1 MLAAR
6 AVAAPMRRSLSV
18 DAKAF
23 CDRLRLRARGGRGG
37 RGAVAWEV
45 TNRSRGRKPAGGSG
59 GTGGDVVVRV
69 AAHKDALDAT
79 RRFARAEDGTNG
91 GPSMRRGRDGPP
103 CYVEV
108 PRGTA
113 VTVNGS
119 TKHLHTTGDELVV
132 ARGTR
137 GSAGNGVYRG
147 HPGTFGMTA
156 SATPA
161 DVLVDL
167 ELTLAADVALVG
179 APNAGKS
186 SLLKA
191 LSRAEPKVAPYP
203 FTTLHPVI
211 GIVEFENDGQ
221 SDVVRVL
228 DVPGLVEGAAD
239 GRGLGDDFLRHV
251 ARCASALHVVDA
263 SADDP
268 VGDLETVRGEIERFG
283 LNELPCSVLLS
294 KCDLVTS
301 ERLSELEGALAK
313 YNVSAASTMNGAGL
327 GEAALQIRRLAR
339 VVATRGPP
347 DGRVDGVE
355 ATRSHEGDAGRRP
368 PL

>member
-6 AVAAPMRRSLSV
+6 AVAAPMRRRLLSV

-37 RGAVAWEV
+37 RGAVAWDV

-59 GTGGDVVVRV
+59 GTGGDVIVRV

-113 VTVNGS
+113 VTVNGT
-119 TKHLHTTGDELVV
+119 TKHLHHPGEELVV

-147 HPGTFGMTA
+147 HTGAFGLSA
-156 SATPA
+156 SAPPG

-167 ELTLAADVALVG
+167 EMTLAADVALVG

-186 SLLKA
+186 SLLKV

-203 FTTLHPVI
+203 FTTTHPVV
-211 GIVEFENDGQ
+211 GVVEFENESGDG
-221 SDVVRVL
+221 DVVRVL
-228 DVPGLVEGAAD
+228 DVPGLVEGAAA

-263 SADDP
+263 SSEDP

-283 LNELPCSVLLS
+283 LNELPFRVLLS

-301 ERLSELEGALAK
+301 ERLSELEGALSN
-313 YNVSAASTMNGAGL
+313 YPVSAASSTSGDGL
-327 GEAALQIRRLAR
+327 GEAALQIRRLA
-339 VVATRGPP
+339 
-347 DGRVDGVE
+347 
-355 ATRSHEGDAGRRP
+355 HERRP
-368 PL
+368 L

>member
-6 AVAAPMRRSLSV
+6 AVAAPMRRRLLSV

-37 RGAVAWEV
+37 RGAVAWDV
-45 TNRSRGRKPAGGSG
+45 TSRRRRPAGGSG
-59 GTGGDVVVRV
+59 GTGGDVIVRV

-79 RRFARAEDGTNG
+79 RRFAIGADGTNG

-147 HPGTFGMTA
+147 HRGTFGMTA

-203 FTTLHPVI
+203 FTTTHPVV
-211 GIVEFENDGQ
+211 GVVEFENESGDG
-221 SDVVRVL
+221 DVVRVL
-228 DVPGLVEGAAD
+228 DVPGLVEGAAA

-263 SADDP
+263 SSEDP
-268 VGDLETVRGEIERFG
+268 VGDLEKVRGECLRFG
-283 LNELPCSVLLS
+283 LDALPCRVLLS
-294 KCDLVTS
+294 KSDLVTS
-301 ERLSELEGALAK
+301 ERLAELERALSN
-313 YNVSAASTMNGAGL
+313 YPVSVASSTSGAGL
-327 GEAALQIRRLAR
+327 GDAALALRRLAQ
-339 VVATRGPP
+339 T
-347 DGRVDGVE
+347 
-355 ATRSHEGDAGRRP
+355 GRRP
-368 PL
+368 L

>member
-1 MLAAR
+1 MMIAAR
-6 AVAAPMRRSLSV
+6 AVAAPMRRLLSV

-37 RGAVAWEV
+37 RGAVAWDV

-69 AAHKDALDAT
+69 APHIDMLDAT
-79 RRFARAEDGTNG
+79 RRFAVGEDGTNG

-103 CYVEV
+103 TYVDV
-108 PRGTA
+108 PRGTS
-113 VTVNGS
+113 VNG
-119 TKHLHTTGDELVV
+119 TVLHRPGEELVV

-147 HPGTFGMTA
+147 PGAFGLTA
-156 SATPA
+156 SAAPA
-161 DVLVDL
+161 DVVVDL
-167 ELTLAADVALVG
+167 EMTLAADVALVG

-203 FTTLHPVI
+203 FTTTHPVI
-211 GIVEFENDGQ
+211 GVVEFSSNDGEL
-221 SDVVRVL
+221 DVVRVL
-228 DVPGLVEGAAD
+228 DVPGLLEGAAS

-263 SADDP
+263 SSEDP
-268 VGDLETVRGEIERFG
+268 IGDLETVRGELLRFG
-283 LNELPCSVLLS
+283 LDMPFRVLLS
-294 KCDLVTS
+294 KSDLVTS
-301 ERLSELEGALAK
+301 ERLSELEGALSQ
-313 YNVSAASTMNGAGL
+313 YNVSVASTMSGEGL
-327 GEAALQIRRLAR
+327 GEAALHLRRLAQMTR
-339 VVATRGPP
+339 V
-347 DGRVDGVE
+347 
-355 ATRSHEGDAGRRP
+355 
-368 PL
+368 

>member
-6 AVAAPMRRSLSV
+6 AVAAPMRRRLLSV

-37 RGAVAWEV
+37 RGAVAWDV

-59 GTGGDVVVRV
+59 GTGGDVIVRV
-69 AAHKDALDAT
+69 APHKDALDAT
-79 RRFARAEDGTNG
+79 RRFAVGEDGTNG

-119 TKHLHTTGDELVV
+119 TKHLHHPGEELVV

-147 HPGTFGMTA
+147 HPALFGMNA
-156 SATPA
+156 SAAPG
-161 DVLVDL
+161 DVFVDL

-203 FTTLHPVI
+203 FTTTHPVI
-211 GIVEFENDGQ
+211 GVVEFENENEV
-221 SDVVRVL
+221 DVVRVL
-228 DVPGLVEGAAD
+228 DVPGLLEGAAS

-263 SADDP
+263 SSEDP
-268 VGDLETVRGEIERFG
+268 VGDLEKVRGECLRFG
-283 LNELPCSVLLS
+283 LDALPCRVLLS
-294 KCDLVTS
+294 KSDLVTS
-301 ERLSELEGALAK
+301 ERLAELERALSN
-313 YNVSAASTMNGAGL
+313 YPVSVASSTSGAGL
-327 GEAALQIRRLAR
+327 GDAALALRRLAQ
-339 VVATRGPP
+339 T
-347 DGRVDGVE
+347 
-355 ATRSHEGDAGRRP
+355 GRRP
-368 PL
+368 L

>member
-6 AVAAPMRRSLSV
+6 AVAAPMRRRLLSV

-37 RGAVAWEV
+37 RGAVAWDV
-45 TNRSRGRKPAGGSG
+45 TSRRRKPAGGSG

-79 RRFARAEDGTNG
+79 RRFAIGADGTNG

-147 HPGTFGMTA
+147 HRGTFGMTA

-203 FTTLHPVI
+203 FTTTHPVV
-211 GIVEFENDGQ
+211 GVVEFENESGDG
-221 SDVVRVL
+221 DVVRVL
-228 DVPGLVEGAAD
+228 DVPGLVEGAAA

-263 SADDP
+263 SSEDP
-268 VGDLETVRGEIERFG
+268 VGDLEKVRGECLRFG
-283 LNELPCSVLLS
+283 LDALPCRVLLS
-294 KCDLVTS
+294 KSDLVTS
-301 ERLSELEGALAK
+301 ERLAELERALSN
-313 YNVSAASTMNGAGL
+313 YPVSVASSTSGAGL
-327 GEAALQIRRLAR
+327 GDAALALRRLAQ
-339 VVATRGPP
+339 T
-347 DGRVDGVE
+347 
-355 ATRSHEGDAGRRP
+355 GRRP
-368 PL
+368 L

>member
-1 MLAAR
+1 MIAYAVAAPMLRRRLVR

-37 RGAVAWEV
+37 RGAVAWDV

-59 GTGGDVVVRV
+59 GTGGDVIVRV
-69 AAHKDALDAT
+69 APHKDALDAT
-79 RRFARAEDGTNG
+79 RRFATGEDGTNG

-147 HPGTFGMTA
+147 HPALFGMNA
-156 SATPA
+156 SAAPG
-161 DVLVDL
+161 DVFVDL

-203 FTTLHPVI
+203 FTTTHPVI
-211 GIVEFENDGQ
+211 GVVEFENENEV
-221 SDVVRVL
+221 DVVRVL
-228 DVPGLVEGAAD
+228 DVPGLLEGAAS

-263 SADDP
+263 SSEDP
-268 VGDLETVRGEIERFG
+268 VGDLEKVRGECLRFG
-283 LNELPCSVLLS
+283 LDALPCRVLLS
-294 KCDLVTS
+294 KSDLVTS
-301 ERLSELEGALAK
+301 ERLAELERALSN
-313 YNVSAASTMNGAGL
+313 YPVSVASSTSGAGL
-327 GEAALQIRRLAR
+327 GDAALALRRLAQ
-339 VVATRGPP
+339 T
-347 DGRVDGVE
+347 
-355 ATRSHEGDAGRRP
+355 GRRP
-368 PL
+368 L

>member
-6 AVAAPMRRSLSV
+6 AVAAPMRRRLLSV

-37 RGAVAWEV
+37 RGAVAWDV

-59 GTGGDVVVRV
+59 GTGGDVIVRV
-69 AAHKDALDAT
+69 APHKDALDST
-79 RRFARAEDGTNG
+79 RRFAVGEDGTNG

-103 CYVEV
+103 TYVDV
-108 PRGTA
+108 PPHTA
-113 VTVNGS
+113 VNGTV
-119 TKHLHTTGDELVV
+119 LHRPGEELIV

-137 GSAGNGVYRG
+137 GSPGNGVYRG
-147 HPGTFGMTA
+147 QGAFGLTA
-156 SATPA
+156 SAAPS
-161 DVLVDL
+161 DVVVDL
-167 ELTLAADVALVG
+167 EMTLAADVALVG
-179 APNAGKS
+179 SPNAGKS

-203 FTTLHPVI
+203 FTTTRPVI
-211 GIVEFENDGQ
+211 GVVEFENE
-221 SDVVRVL
+221 SELDVVRVL
-228 DVPGLVEGAAD
+228 DVPGLLEGAAS
-239 GRGLGDDFLRHV
+239 GKGLGDDFLRHV

-268 VGDLETVRGEIERFG
+268 VGDLETVRVEIERFG
-283 LNELPCSVLLS
+283 LNELPFRVLLS
-294 KCDLVTS
+294 KSDLVTS
-301 ERLSELEGALAK
+301 ERLSELEGALSS
-313 YNVSAASTMNGAGL
+313 YNVSVASTTSGAGL

-339 VVATRGPP
+339 AVATPRGPS

-355 ATRSHEGDAGRRP
+355 ATRSHEDGAGRRRP
-368 PL
+368 TL

>member
-1 MLAAR
+1 MI
-6 AVAAPMRRSLSV
+6 
-18 DAKAF
+18 
-23 CDRLRLRARGGRGG
+23 
-37 RGAVAWEV
+37 
-45 TNRSRGRKPAGGSG
+45 
-59 GTGGDVVVRV
+59 VRV

-79 RRFARAEDGTNG
+79 RRFAIGEDGTNG

-103 CYVEV
+103 TYVDV

-113 VTVNGS
+113 VTMNG
-119 TKHLHTTGDELVV
+119 TTHHLHHPGEELVV

-137 GSAGNGVYRG
+137 GSPGNGVYRG
-147 HPGTFGMTA
+147 HSRFGLTA
-156 SATPA
+156 SASPP
-161 DVLVDL
+161 DVVVDL

-191 LSRAEPKVAPYP
+191 LSRAEPKVAHYP
-203 FTTLHPVI
+203 FTTTHPVI
-211 GIVEFENDGQ
+211 GVVEFENDGQ

-301 ERLSELEGALAK
+301 ERLSELEGALSQ

-327 GEAALQIRRLAR
+327 GAAALQIRRLAR
-339 VVATRGPP
+339 VVATRGPS

>member
-1 MLAAR
+1 MI
-6 AVAAPMRRSLSV
+6 RRLSI

-37 RGAVAWEV
+37 RGAVAWDV

-59 GTGGDVVVRV
+59 GTGGDVIVRV
-69 AAHKDALDAT
+69 APHKDMLDST
-79 RRFARAEDGTNG
+79 RRFAVGEDGTNG

-103 CYVEV
+103 TYVDV
-108 PRGTA
+108 PPHTA
-113 VTVNGS
+113 VNGTV
-119 TKHLHTTGDELVV
+119 LHHPGEQMVV

-147 HPGTFGMTA
+147 HRGAFGMTA

-191 LSRAEPKVAPYP
+191 LSRAEPRVAPYP
-203 FTTLHPVI
+203 FTTLHPVV
-211 GIVEFENDGQ
+211 GVVEFENESGDG
-221 SDVVRVL
+221 DVVRVL
-228 DVPGLVEGAAD
+228 DVPGLVEGAAA

-263 SADDP
+263 SSEDP

-283 LNELPCSVLLS
+283 LNELPFRVLLS

-301 ERLSELEGALAK
+301 ERLSELEGALSN
-313 YNVSAASTMNGAGL
+313 YPVSAASSTSGDGL
-327 GEAALQIRRLAR
+327 GEAALQIRRLA
-339 VVATRGPP
+339 
-347 DGRVDGVE
+347 
-355 ATRSHEGDAGRRP
+355 HERRP
-368 PL
+368 L

>member
-6 AVAAPMRRSLSV
+6 AVAAPMRRRLLSV

-37 RGAVAWEV
+37 RGAVAWDV
-45 TNRSRGRKPAGGSG
+45 TSRRRKPAGGSG
-59 GTGGDVVVRV
+59 GSGGDVIVRV

-79 RRFARAEDGTNG
+79 RRFAIGADGTNG

-147 HPGTFGMTA
+147 HRGTFGMTA

-203 FTTLHPVI
+203 FTTTHPVV
-211 GIVEFENDGQ
+211 GVVEFENESGDG
-221 SDVVRVL
+221 DVVRVL
-228 DVPGLVEGAAD
+228 DVPGLVEGAAA
-239 GRGLGDDFLRHV
+239 GRGLGDVFLRHV

-263 SADDP
+263 SSEDP
-268 VGDLETVRGEIERFG
+268 VGDLEKVRGECLRFG
-283 LNELPCSVLLS
+283 LDALPCRVLLS
-294 KCDLVTS
+294 KSDLVTS
-301 ERLSELEGALAK
+301 ERLAELERALSN
-313 YNVSAASTMNGAGL
+313 YPVSVASSTSGAGL
-327 GEAALQIRRLAR
+327 GDAALALRRLAQ
-339 VVATRGPP
+339 T
-347 DGRVDGVE
+347 
-355 ATRSHEGDAGRRP
+355 GRRP
-368 PL
+368 L

>member
-6 AVAAPMRRSLSV
+6 AVAAPMRRRLLSV

-37 RGAVAWEV
+37 RGAVAWDV

-69 AAHKDALDAT
+69 APHKDALDST
-79 RRFARAEDGTNG
+79 RRFAVGEDGTNG

-103 CYVEV
+103 TYVDV
-108 PRGTA
+108 PPHTA
-113 VTVNGS
+113 VNGTV
-119 TKHLHTTGDELVV
+119 LHRPGEQIVV

-147 HPGTFGMTA
+147 QGAFGLTA
-156 SATPA
+156 SAAPS
-161 DVLVDL
+161 DVVVDL
-167 ELTLAADVALVG
+167 EMTLAADVALVG

-186 SLLKA
+186 SLLKV

-203 FTTLHPVI
+203 FTTTHPVV
-211 GIVEFENDGQ
+211 GVVEFENESGDG
-221 SDVVRVL
+221 DVVRVL
-228 DVPGLVEGAAD
+228 DVPGLVEGAAA

-263 SADDP
+263 SSEDP

-283 LNELPCSVLLS
+283 LNELPFRVLLS

-301 ERLSELEGALAK
+301 ERLSELEGALSN
-313 YNVSAASTMNGAGL
+313 YPVSAASSTSGDGL

-339 VVATRGPP
+339 AVATRRAPS
-347 DGRVDGVE
+347 DNRVDGIE
-355 ATRSHEGDAGRRP
+355 ATRSHDDDAGRRR

>member
-1 MLAAR
+1 MI
-6 AVAAPMRRSLSV
+6 RRLSI

-37 RGAVAWEV
+37 RGAVAWDV

-59 GTGGDVVVRV
+59 GTGGDVIVRV
-69 AAHKDALDAT
+69 APHKDMLDST
-79 RRFARAEDGTNG
+79 RRFAVGEDGTNG

-103 CYVEV
+103 TYVDV
-108 PRGTA
+108 PPHTA
-113 VTVNGS
+113 VNGTV
-119 TKHLHTTGDELVV
+119 LHHPGEELVV

-147 HPGTFGMTA
+147 QGAFGLTA
-156 SATPA
+156 SAAPS
-161 DVLVDL
+161 DVVVDL
-167 ELTLAADVALVG
+167 EMTLAADVALVG

-186 SLLKA
+186 SLLKV

-203 FTTLHPVI
+203 FTTTHPVV
-211 GIVEFENDGQ
+211 GVVEFENESGDG
-221 SDVVRVL
+221 DVVRVL
-228 DVPGLVEGAAD
+228 DVPGLVEGAAA

-263 SADDP
+263 SSEDP

-283 LNELPCSVLLS
+283 LNELPFRVLLS

-301 ERLSELEGALAK
+301 ERLSELEGALSN
-313 YNVSAASTMNGAGL
+313 YPVSAASSTSGDGL
-327 GEAALQIRRLAR
+327 GEAALQIRRLA
-339 VVATRGPP
+339 
-347 DGRVDGVE
+347 
-355 ATRSHEGDAGRRP
+355 HERRP
-368 PL
+368 L

>member
-1 MLAAR
+1 
-6 AVAAPMRRSLSV
+6 
-18 DAKAF
+18 
-23 CDRLRLRARGGRGG
+23 
-37 RGAVAWEV
+37 
-45 TNRSRGRKPAGGSG
+45 
-59 GTGGDVVVRV
+59 
-69 AAHKDALDAT
+69 
-79 RRFARAEDGTNG
+79 
-91 GPSMRRGRDGPP
+91 
-103 CYVEV
+103 
-108 PRGTA
+108 
-113 VTVNGS
+113 VTVNGR
-119 TKHLHTTGDELVV
+119 THHLHHPGEELVV

-147 HPGTFGMTA
+147 RRGTFGMTA

-186 SLLKA
+186 SLLRA
-191 LSRAEPKVAPYP
+191 LSRAEPKVAHYP
-203 FTTLHPVI
+203 FTTTHPVI
-211 GIVEFENDGQ
+211 GVVEFENDGQ

-327 GEAALQIRRLAR
+327 GAAALQIRRLAR
-339 VVATRGPP
+339 VVATRGPS